1 MIPMASLPS
10 LPDDQGKCVL
20 LNQAG
25 EILDELDYDHHWH
38 SPLLASEVG
47 VALERIRTDLSTGLA
62 SNWISASAAAGNGTP
77 GYKNSEAWPGE
88 PVDRFITID
97 PDIFSPDMD
106 GYHDFCFI
114 NYQLPASGYTGSIS
128 IYDITGRMVR
138 KLVNNIL
145 WGTTGTYRWDGLD
158 EEQNLLPMG
167 HYVICV
173 ELFLPD
179 GKILKTKL
187 VCTLARR

>member
-1 MIPMASLPS
+1 
-10 LPDDQGKCVL
+10 
-20 LNQAG
+20 
-25 EILDELDYDHHWH
+25 
-38 SPLLASEVG
+38 
-47 VALERIRTDLSTGLA
+47 
-62 SNWISASAAAGNGTP
+62 
-77 GYKNSEAWPGE
+77 
-88 PVDRFITID
+88 
-97 PDIFSPDMD
+97 MD

-187 VCTLARR
+187 VCTLARS